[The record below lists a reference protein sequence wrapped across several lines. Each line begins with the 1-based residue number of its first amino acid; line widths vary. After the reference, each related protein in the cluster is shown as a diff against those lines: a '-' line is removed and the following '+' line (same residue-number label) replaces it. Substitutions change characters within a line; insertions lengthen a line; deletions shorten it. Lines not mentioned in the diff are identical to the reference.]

1 MAAQLSHDDGAEANG
16 WQPVTFGGAA
26 ALARTTTG
34 RVFLVGMVIASLMA
48 GAVARTFHVAWM
60 PVIEGAIKSL
70 PARAGIVG
78 GRLQWPTNAPVR
90 LADNSFLA
98 LAVAGEGSS
107 GLTEADLAIEFT
119 ENGWRATS
127 LLGSL
132 FIPYPPGLSISL
144 DPVSLLAGWLAWRPH
159 IVAGA
164 FIVVIVFVWLVWLMV
179 GLVVT
184 PFLRVYTAML
194 QRAATAG
201 DCLRLGIACCMP
213 GEIVMAVGVL
223 VYGLRRINLAEL
235 IAVAALHVI
244 VVASYILITPL
255 WLPRRESPEET
266 TVFKGA
272 ASAKKNPFAAPPAND
287 NDEHP

>member
-1 MAAQLSHDDGAEANG
+1 MAAQLSHDDSAESNG

-26 ALARTTTG
+26 ALAKTTAW

-48 GAVARTFHVAWM
+48 GAVARTFYVAWM

-70 PARAGIVG
+70 PARASIVD
-78 GRLQWPTNAPVR
+78 GRLEWPTNAPVR

-98 LAVAGEGSS
+98 LAVAIEGSS

-144 DPVSLLAGWLAWRPH
+144 DPVSVLAGWLAWKPH
-159 IVAGA
+159 IAAGA
-164 FIVVIVFVWLVWLMV
+164 FIVAILFVWLVWLMV
-179 GLVVT
+179 GFVVT
-184 PFLRVYTAML
+184 PFLRIYTAML
-194 QRAATAG
+194 QRAVTGG

-244 VVASYILITPL
+244 VVASYMLITPL
-255 WLPRRESPEET
+255 WLPRRLSPDET
-266 TVFKGA
+266 NGFKGA
-272 ASAKKNPFAAPPAND
+272 GSAKKNPFAAPPAND
-287 NDEHP
+287 SNERP